1 MFTVVGLP
9 RTLLPAN
16 RVRVLNGAEAFIAG
30 LDNRLRNHYNESVII
45 ILLCV
50 RFLKLHCD
58 GGLIT
63 IKIITGCSIS
73 L

>member
-1 MFTVVGLP
+1 MVVGLP
-9 RTLLPAN
+9 TALLLAN

-30 LDNRLRNHYNESVII
+30 LDNRLHNHYNESVII

-50 RFLKLHCD
+50 RFLEWYCN

-63 IKIITGCSIS
+63 IQIITGCSIS

>member
-1 MFTVVGLP
+1 MVVGLP
-9 RTLLPAN
+9 RALLLLAN

-30 LDNRLRNHYNESVII
+30 LGNRLHNHYNESVII

-50 RFLKLHCD
+50 RFLEWYYN

-63 IKIITGCSIS
+63 VKIITGCSIS

>member
-1 MFTVVGLP
+1 MVVGLP
-9 RTLLPAN
+9 RALLLAN

-30 LDNRLRNHYNESVII
+30 LDNRLHNYYNESVII

-50 RFLKLHCD
+50 RFLKWYCN

-63 IKIITGCSIS
+63 IEIITGFSIS